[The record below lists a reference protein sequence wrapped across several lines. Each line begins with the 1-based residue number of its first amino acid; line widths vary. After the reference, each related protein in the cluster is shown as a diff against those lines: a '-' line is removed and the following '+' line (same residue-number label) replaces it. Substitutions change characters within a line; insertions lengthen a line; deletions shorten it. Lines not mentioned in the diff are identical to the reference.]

1 MKRSD
6 AFRESMLA
14 SMKEVKIQDVDQ
26 SEIDAIS
33 FRPSAERIQKFA
45 IRITKE
51 LLHYH
56 YPDYDYHK
64 AIFTVVH
71 VPVQVDALAKL
82 ESIKNIL
89 AYDERGKGVFQ
100 YRRGLTDSKQS
111 GLWIFLF
118 YEAVL
123 LLVAHQKNL
132 DGPY

>member
-1 MKRSD
+1 MQ
-6 AFRESMLA
+6 LA
-14 SMKEVKIQDVDQ
+14 SGHQ
-26 SEIDAIS
+26 
-33 FRPSAERIQKFA
+33 PSVFKNLRFESQKG
-45 IRITKE
+45 
-51 LLHYH
+51 LHYH

-82 ESIKNIL
+82 ESIKNVL
-89 AYDERGKGVFQ
+89 VYDERGKGVFQ